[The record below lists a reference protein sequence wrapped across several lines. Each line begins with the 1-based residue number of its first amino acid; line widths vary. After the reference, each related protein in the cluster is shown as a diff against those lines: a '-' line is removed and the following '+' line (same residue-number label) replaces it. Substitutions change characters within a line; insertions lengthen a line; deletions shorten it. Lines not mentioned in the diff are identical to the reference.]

1 MKNTARNILYLLCI
15 LSIFYLSGCNSKED
29 NSSPKLNEYVEIIS
43 VTENKKDNYEIEYEL
58 KKDLDKGN
66 GLTTQT
72 IYFDN
77 GKEHAPLVSDKKG
90 KEKLTIKGSQI
101 KLVYNSSNKY
111 IEEQKVK
118 Q

>member
-1 MKNTARNILYLLCI
+1 MNNTARNILFILCM
-15 LSIFYLSGCNSKED
+15 SIFYLSGCNSQED
-29 NSSPKLNEYVEIIS
+29 NSSPKLNEYVEVIS
-43 VTENKKDNYEIEYEL
+43 VKEGKKDNYEIEYEL
-58 KKDLDKGN
+58 KKDIDKGN

-90 KEKLTIKGSQI
+90 KEKVTIKGSQI

-118 Q
+118 